1 MRLRGLESLQVI
13 MDSNG
18 TALYT
23 VPDHSFRWA
32 DASEGYYSTVTA
44 CTADEGEVPNTTPQ
58 GEAMWD
64 NLNRT

>member
-1 MRLRGLESLQVI
+1 

-32 DASEGYYSTVTA
+32 NAKEGYYSTVTP
-44 CTADEGEVPNTTPQ
+44 CTEDMGEVPNTSPE
-58 GEAMWD
+58 GMAMWE